1 METKVGFYSSQGIHN
16 LTSKEA
22 FTLCEEGALL
32 LDIRE
37 DYMNLY
43 KRFGVK
49 SEIQIPK
56 SRLQYELE
64 KLPKDKTIIVADA
77 SGIFSKEACLF
88 LIENGFKQV
97 GNLAAGIVEWEQ
109 DGMPLVFDNKE
120 KLSGSC
126 MCQLK
131 PRNA

>member
-1 METKVGFYSSQGIHN
+1 MEKKIGFYSSNGLHN
-16 LTSKEA
+16 LCPKEA
-22 FTLCEEGALL
+22 FELSKQGAVI

-49 SEIQIPK
+49 NEIQISNSK
-56 SRLQYELE
+56 LSSELS
-64 KLPKDKTIIVADA
+64 KIPKDKTIIVADA
-77 SGIFSKEACLF
+77 ASIYSRDACL
-88 LIENGFKQV
+88 LLLQNGFKDV
-97 GNLAAGIVEWEQ
+97 KNLAGGIVEWER
-109 DGMPLVFDNKE
+109 DGMPLIFDNKE

-131 PRNA
+131 PRG

>member
-1 METKVGFYSSQGIHN
+1 METKVGFYTSHRVHN

-22 FTLCEEGALL
+22 YALCQEGALL

-37 DYMNLY
+37 EYMNLY

-49 SEIQIPK
+49 NEIQIPK
-56 SRLQYELE
+56 SHLEQELN
-64 KLPKDKTIIVADA
+64 KLPKDKTIVVADA
-77 SGIFSKEACLF
+77 SGIFSKDACLL
-88 LIENGFKQV
+88 LIANGFEKV
-97 GNLAAGIVEWEQ
+97 ENLAAGIIEWER
-109 DGMPLVFDNKE
+109 DGMPLIFNNKE

-131 PRNA
+131 PRS

>member
-1 METKVGFYSSQGIHN
+1 METKIGFYSSNGIHN
-16 LTSKEA
+16 LTPKEA
-22 FTLCEEGALL
+22 FELSEHGAVI

-49 SEIQIPK
+49 NELQISNSK
-56 SRLQYELE
+56 LSAELS
-64 KLPKDKTIIVADA
+64 KIPKDKTVIVADA
-77 SGIFSKEACLF
+77 ASIYSRDACL
-88 LIENGFKQV
+88 LLLQNGFKDV
-97 GNLAAGIVEWEQ
+97 KNLAGGIVEWER
-109 DGMPLVFDNKE
+109 DGMPLIFDNKE

-131 PRNA
+131 PRG

>member
-1 METKVGFYSSQGIHN
+1 METKVGFYSAQGIHS

-22 FTLCEEGALL
+22 FALCEEGALL

-37 DYMNLY
+37 EYMNLY

-49 SEIQIPK
+49 NEIQIPQ
-56 SRLQYELE
+56 SRLQHELE

-77 SGIFSKEACLF
+77 SGIFSKEACLL
-88 LIENGFKQV
+88 LIENGFNKV
-97 GNLAAGIVEWEQ
+97 ENLAAGIVEWEQ
-109 DGMPLVFDNKE
+109 DGMPLIFDNKE

-131 PRNA
+131 PRG

>member
-1 METKVGFYSSQGIHN
+1 MESKIGFYTNQGIHN

-22 FTLCEEGALL
+22 FDLCEEGALL

-37 DYMNLY
+37 EYMNLY

-49 SEIQIPK
+49 NEIQIPR
-56 SRLQYELE
+56 SRLLQELS
-64 KLPKDKTIIVADA
+64 KLPKDKIIIVADA
-77 SGIFSKEACLF
+77 SGIFSKESCL
-88 LIENGFKQV
+88 LLKENGFEKV
-97 GNLAAGIVEWEQ
+97 ENLAAGIVEWEQ

-131 PRNA
+131 PRG

>member
-22 FTLCEEGALL
+22 FALCEKGALL

-37 DYMNLY
+37 EYMNLY

-49 SEIQIPK
+49 NEIQIPK
-56 SRLQYELE
+56 SHLEQELE
-64 KLPKDKTIIVADA
+64 NLPKDKTIVVADA
-77 SGIFSKEACLF
+77 SGIFSKEACLL
-88 LIENGFKQV
+88 LIKNGFEKV
-97 GNLAAGIVEWEQ
+97 ENLAAGIVEWEQ
-109 DGMPLVFDNKE
+109 DGMPLIFDNKE